1 MTGDARPVDGS
12 DGVRWP
18 GVGWLGYD
26 AGMPVRRLVA
36 AVAMVLLPVVAL
48 AAGPKRTCKQLC
60 ASERRACGPAMRACL
75 ADAKTAADPR
85 AARRACRTERT
96 RCRTLPAK
104 DCRRMLTEPVVPEN
118 ASLASCPTTPE
129 AACTNLGPDEPC
141 TDALH
146 PADAYFWDRFHAG
159 DYAAIPRIVD
169 GLRAGLAASPD
180 DPSLTRHLPWTF
192 IWRLAES
199 ARGITGPELLESLQ
213 ETRPGFARAYARN
226 PNDPRVLG
234 FLAGITLGEG
244 ITLGD
249 PALYAEGN
257 ALFAEGIAAWPEFNY
272 FSSGYILSQLPRDHP
287 GFRLALEQQWANI
300 DVCAGFVVDRT
311 NPDLAAT
318 LHRET
323 TVGRLRVCWNSWIA
337 PYNLEGFFMN
347 LGDMLVKDGQV
358 ATGVQVYE
366 AARLAENYATW
377 PYREHL
383 ERRIVE
389 AAENATRF
397 NAEPPDPQHAIMFR
411 STYSCMAC
419 HQAR

>member
-1 MTGDARPVDGS
+1 
-12 DGVRWP
+12 
-18 GVGWLGYD
+18 
-26 AGMPVRRLVA
+26 MPARRLLAVLA
-36 AVAMVLLPVVAL
+36 LLLLPAVAG

-60 ASERRACGPAMRACL
+60 AAERRACGPALRACL
-75 ADAKTAADPR
+75 AAADGR
-85 AARRACRTERT
+85 AARRSCRVDRQ

-104 DCRRMLTEPVVPEN
+104 DCRRMLTEAVVPEFTD
-118 ASLASCPTTPE
+118 LASCPTTPE

-159 DYAAIPRIVD
+159 DYAAIPSILA
-169 GLRAGLAASPD
+169 GLRAGLAENPD
-180 DPSLTRHLPWTF
+180 DPSLARHLPWTY

-199 ARGITGPELLESLQ
+199 ARGITAPELLETLR
-213 ETRPGFARAYARN
+213 ETRPGFARAVTLNAG
-226 PNDPRVLG
+226 DARVLG

-244 ITLGD
+244 IALND
-249 PALYAEGN
+249 PALYDEGN
-257 ALFAEGIAAWPEFNY
+257 ALFVQGIAAWPEFNY

-300 DVCAGFVVDRT
+300 DACAGFIVDRT
-311 NPDLAAT
+311 DPDLAAT
-318 LHRET
+318 LKRET
-323 TVGRLRVCWNSWIA
+323 TLGRLRVCWNSWIA

-366 AARLAENYATW
+366 AARLAENYDSW

-389 AAENATRF
+389 AAENAARF
-397 NAEPPDPQHAIMFR
+397 DQEPPDHDHAIMFR
-411 STYSCMAC
+411 TTYSCMGC
-419 HQAR
+419 HQAH